1 MRRSRSL
8 ALFAALGLV
17 MVAGALLFWWVGTS
31 EFIAKDSCLDSGG
44 RWGDGRSCEFEQPA
58 R

>member
-1 MRRSRSL
+1 MRRSRRL

-17 MVAGALLFWWVGTS
+17 MVAGALFWWVGAS

-44 RWGDGRSCEFEQPA
+44 RWGDGGSCEFEQPA